1 MSSTLAQDASDIQAS
16 IVSPSKSRVA
26 ILRQTSDQD
35 KKKFIEIWAG
45 DRLEVLREVSSTHG
59 AFLTEGELVS
69 GNSDAS

>member
-1 MSSTLAQDASDIQAS
+1 LAQDASDIQAS

-45 DRLEVLREVSSTHG
+45 DRLEVSREVSSTHG
-59 AFLTEGELVS
+59 TFLTEGELVS
-69 GNSDAS
+69 GNADAS